1 MPTHYKGTPEE
12 ELALDTFIKL
22 TRANNSLMARIA
34 QHATHPTLSVSQFGT
49 LEALYHLGPMS
60 QTEICNKLLKSGGN
74 TTLVID
80 NLEKRGLVRRSRDP
94 EDRRVIIVEL
104 TEAGREL
111 IRSLFPRHAQAI
123 AQEMSVLTMEEQR
136 LLGELCKKLGKA
148 QACAPQPYTPQ
159 ADGAACNAAP
169 DSVDPDKADP
179 DKAASETQAAG

>member
-1 MPTHYKGTPEE
+1 MPTHYRGTPEE

-60 QTEICNKLLKSGGN
+60 QTEICSKLLKSGGN

-80 NLEKRGLVRRSRDP
+80 NLEKRGLVRRRRDP
-94 EDRRVIIVEL
+94 EDRRIFIIEL
-104 TEAGREL
+104 TEAGHEL

-123 AQEMSVLTMEEQR
+123 AQEMSVLTPEEQR

-148 QACAPQPYTPQ
+148 QPCASQ
-159 ADGAACNAAP
+159 ADGAAYGAAP
-169 DSVDPDKADP
+169 DKIDPDKV
-179 DKAASETQAAG
+179 ASKT